1 MSKSYSINSWLIIEF
16 TTEDGVK
23 IQEQFLI
30 EDAENINIRDE
41 IKYALKEIIYSYD
54 DVKSFDY
61 YNILKKEIIVDCVS
75 EGEIPDDISSSVL
88 QRV

>member
-1 MSKSYSINSWLIIEF
+1 VSKSYSINSWLIIEF